1 MIRWLD
7 GITDSMDMS
16 LSKLWELEK
25 EGQGSLA
32 CCSPWGHEELDTK
45 SLATEQQQ
53 CRRESLRLLLC
64 ILYLD
69 LESDSI
75 LRKYFMFTLFL
86 VLATVYI

>member
-1 MIRWLD
+1 MVEWHHQLN
-7 GITDSMDMS
+7 GHKFEQTLGDS
-16 LSKLWELEK
+16 

-32 CCSPWGHEELDTK
+32 CCSPWGHKESDTK
-45 SLATEQQQ
+45 SLATEQRQ
-53 CRRESLRLLLC
+53 CRRESLCLLLC

-75 LRKYFMFTLFL
+75 LIYFMFALFL